1 MVVEATI
8 EGRCQAGRQAILDM
22 AVKLAGMPRDRQPSL
37 YRALL
42 PLRFF
47 VGGTF
52 LFAGIDKL
60 LDPAFLQATGPGSIG
75 EQLATYA
82 RISPLGPLITAVAL
96 PAPLLV
102 GVIVAGLE
110 IAAGLGALTGLVYRL
125 SALVG
130 AILAATFFLTAS
142 WAVRP
147 YYLGPD
153 LPFLLG
159 WITLGLAGH
168 GGLYVIGDGIE
179 RAFSL
184 APRAAGLPPGA
195 ADQTRRGL
203 LQLIVLAAG
212 ALSVAGISGMLS
224 ALGPAFASEPG
235 VSPGPT
241 AGESGSPSAGP
252 GTGLGKDVIA
262 TAARVRATRSQV
274 FIDPT
279 SGDPAVLVA
288 LPDGT
293 IVAYDA
299 ICTHAGCTVNFDRL
313 SGNLLCPCHGAI
325 FDPAHAGRVLD
336 GPTDEPLPELPIRI
350 DALTGAISL
359 SG

>member
-1 MVVEATI
+1 
-8 EGRCQAGRQAILDM
+8 
-22 AVKLAGMPRDRQPSL
+22 MPRDRQTSL
-37 YRALL
+37 HRALL

-60 LDPAFLQATGPGSIG
+60 LDPAFLQVAGPGSIG
-75 EQLATYA
+75 EQLATYS
-82 RISPLGPLITAVAL
+82 RISPLAPLINTVAL
-96 PAPLLV
+96 PAPLLT
-102 GVIVAGLE
+102 GVIVASLE
-110 IAAGLGALTGLVYRL
+110 IGAGLGALTGLAYRL
-125 SALVG
+125 SAVVG
-130 AILAATFFLTAS
+130 SLLALTFFLTAS
-142 WAVRP
+142 WAIRP

-153 LPFLLG
+153 LPYMVG

-168 GGLYVIGDGIE
+168 GGLYVVGDGIE

-184 APRAAGLPPGA
+184 PPPEPSAGP
-195 ADQTRRGL
+195 ADATRRGL

-224 ALGPAFASEPG
+224 ALGPAFGSEP
-235 VSPGPT
+235 
-241 AGESGSPSAGP
+241 APSASPDAPGSGAPSSGP
-252 GTGLGKDVIA
+252 GSSPAPGVIA
-262 TAARVRATRSQV
+262 TVAAVQAARSRV

-288 LPDGT
+288 LPNGT

-299 ICTHAGCTVNFDRL
+299 ICTHAGCTVAFDRL

-336 GPTDEPLPELPIRI
+336 GPTDVPLPSLPIRI
-350 DALTGAISL
+350 DPQTGAISL
-359 SG
+359 AG

>member
-1 MVVEATI
+1 
-8 EGRCQAGRQAILDM
+8 
-22 AVKLAGMPRDRQPSL
+22 MPRDRQPSL

-60 LDPAFLQATGPGSIG
+60 LDPAFLQVSGPGSIG

-82 RISPLGPLITAVAL
+82 QISPLAPLVKAVAL
-96 PAPLLV
+96 PAPLLI
-102 GVIVAGLE
+102 GVIVASLE

-125 SALVG
+125 SAVVG
-130 AILAATFFLTAS
+130 TLLALTFFLTAS

-153 LPFLLG
+153 LPYMVG

-168 GGLYVIGDGIE
+168 GGLYVVGDRIE

-184 APRAAGLPPGA
+184 PPPAPDAGPVDG
-195 ADQTRRGL
+195 TRRGL

-212 ALSVAGISGMLS
+212 SLSVAGISGMLS
-224 ALGPAFASEPG
+224 ALGPAFASEPA
-235 VSPGPT
+235 P
-241 AGESGSPSAGP
+241 SPSPVAIASPSGGP
-252 GTGLGKDVIA
+252 GSSQAPGVIA
-262 TAARVRATRSQV
+262 TVTAVRATRSRV
-274 FIDPT
+274 FTDPT

-299 ICTHAGCTVNFDRL
+299 ICTHAGCTVAFDRL

-325 FDPAHAGRVLD
+325 FDPAHGGRVID
-336 GPTDEPLPELPIRI
+336 GPTDEPLVSLPIRI
-350 DALTGAISL
+350 DAATGAISL
-359 SG
+359 AG

>member
-1 MVVEATI
+1 
-8 EGRCQAGRQAILDM
+8 
-22 AVKLAGMPRDRQPSL
+22 MPRDCQPSL

-60 LDPAFLQATGPGSIG
+60 LDPAFLQASGPGSIG

-82 RISPLGPLITAVAL
+82 RISPLAPLITAVAL
-96 PAPLLV
+96 PAPLLI

-125 SALVG
+125 SAVVG
-130 AILAATFFLTAS
+130 ALLAATFFLTAS
-142 WAVRP
+142 WAIRP

-153 LPFLLG
+153 LPYLLG

-184 APRAAGLPPGA
+184 APRPADTTPAA

-203 LQLIVLAAG
+203 LQLVVLAAG
-212 ALSVAGISGMLS
+212 SLSVAGISGMLS
-224 ALGPAFASEPG
+224 ALGPAFGSEPAPSAPAADG
-235 VSPGPT
+235 
-241 AGESGSPSAGP
+241 SGSLSGP
-252 GTGLGKDVIA
+252 GASGAPGVIA
-262 TAARVRATRSQV
+262 TVAAVRAAR
-274 FIDPT
+274 
-279 SGDPAVLVA
+279 
-288 LPDGT
+288 
-293 IVAYDA
+293 
-299 ICTHAGCTVNFDRL
+299 
-313 SGNLLCPCHGAI
+313 
-325 FDPAHAGRVLD
+325 
-336 GPTDEPLPELPIRI
+336 
-350 DALTGAISL
+350 
-359 SG
+359 

>member
-1 MVVEATI
+1 
-8 EGRCQAGRQAILDM
+8 
-22 AVKLAGMPRDRQPSL
+22 MPPDRQVSL
-37 YRALL
+37 HRALL

-60 LDPAFLQATGPGSIG
+60 LDPAFLQVAGPGSIG
-75 EQLATYA
+75 EQLTTFA
-82 RISPLGPLITAVAL
+82 RISPLAPLIMAVAL
-96 PAPLLV
+96 PAPVLT
-102 GVIVAGLE
+102 GVIVASLE

-125 SALVG
+125 SAVVG
-130 AILAATFFLTAS
+130 TLLALTFFLTAS

-153 LPFLLG
+153 LPYMVG

-168 GGLYVIGDGIE
+168 GGLYVVGDGIE

-184 APRAAGLPPGA
+184 PPPAPDGGP
-195 ADQTRRGL
+195 ADGTRRGL

-212 ALSVAGISGMLS
+212 SLSVAGISGMLS
-224 ALGPAFASEPG
+224 ALGPAFASEPAP
-235 VSPGPT
+235 SPSPV
-241 AGESGSPSAGP
+241 AIGSPSDGP
-252 GTGLGKDVIA
+252 GSSQAPGVIGTV
-262 TAARVRATRSQV
+262 TAVRATRSRV
-274 FIDPT
+274 FTDPT

-325 FDPAHAGRVLD
+325 FDPAHAGRVID
-336 GPTDEPLPELPIRI
+336 GPTDEPLVSLPIRI
-350 DALTGAISL
+350 DATTGAISL
-359 SG
+359 AG

>member
-1 MVVEATI
+1 MPPD
-8 EGRCQAGRQAILDM
+8 RQA
-22 AVKLAGMPRDRQPSL
+22 SL
-37 YRALL
+37 HRALL

-60 LDPAFLQATGPGSIG
+60 LDPAFLQVAGPGSIG

-82 RISPLGPLITAVAL
+82 RISPLAPLISAVAL
-96 PAPLLV
+96 PAPLLT
-102 GVIVAGLE
+102 GVIVASLE
-110 IAAGLGALTGLVYRL
+110 IAAGLGVLTGLAYRL
-125 SALVG
+125 STVVG
-130 AILAATFFLTAS
+130 ALLALTFFLTAS
-142 WAVRP
+142 WTIRP

-153 LPFLLG
+153 LPYMVG

-168 GGLYVIGDGIE
+168 GGLYVVGDGIE

-184 APRAAGLPPGA
+184 PPAAPDAGP
-195 ADQTRRGL
+195 ADGTRRGL

-212 ALSVAGISGMLS
+212 SLSVAGMSGMLS
-224 ALGPAFASEPG
+224 ALGPAFASEPAP
-235 VSPGPT
+235 SPSPV
-241 AGESGSPSAGP
+241 ANSSGSPSGGP
-252 GTGLGKDVIA
+252 DSSQAPGVIA
-262 TAARVRATRSQV
+262 TVIAVRQARSRV
-274 FIDPT
+274 FTDPT

-299 ICTHAGCTVNFDRL
+299 ICTHAGCTVTFDRL

-325 FDPAHAGRVLD
+325 FDPAHAGRVVD
-336 GPTDEPLPELPIRI
+336 GPTDEPLISLPIRI
-350 DALTGAISL
+350 DAATGAISL
-359 SG
+359 AG

>member
-1 MVVEATI
+1 MAVDSHSAGALS
-8 EGRCQAGRQAILDM
+8 GRT
-22 AVKLAGMPRDRQPSL
+22 VKLAGMPPDRQVSL
-37 YRALL
+37 HRALL

-47 VGGTF
+47 VGATF

-60 LDPAFLQATGPGSIG
+60 LDPAFLRVAGPGSIG

-82 RISPLGPLITAVAL
+82 RLSPLAPLISAVAL
-96 PAPLLV
+96 PAPVLT
-102 GVIVAGLE
+102 GIIVAGLE
-110 IAAGLGALTGLVYRL
+110 IAAGLGLLTGLVYRL
-125 SALVG
+125 STVIGSLLS
-130 AILAATFFLTAS
+130 LAFFLTAS
-142 WAVRP
+142 WTVRP

-153 LPFLLG
+153 LPYLAG

-168 GGLYVIGDGIE
+168 GGLYVVGDGIE

-184 APRAAGLPPGA
+184 PPAAPDGGP
-195 ADQTRRGL
+195 ADEARRGL

-212 ALSVAGISGMLS
+212 SLSVAGISGMLS
-224 ALGPAFASEPG
+224 ALGPAFASEPEPEP
-235 VSPGPT
+235 SPADGSAPP
-241 AGESGSPSAGP
+241 SGGP
-252 GTGLGKDVIA
+252 GGSLAPGIIGTVAAVK
-262 TAARVRATRSQV
+262 AARSRV
-274 FIDPT
+274 FTDPT

-325 FDPAHAGRVLD
+325 FDPAHAGRVVD
-336 GPTDEPLPELPIRI
+336 GPTDEPLVALPIRI
-350 DALTGAISL
+350 DPASGAISL
-359 SG
+359 AG

>member
-1 MVVEATI
+1 
-8 EGRCQAGRQAILDM
+8 M
-22 AVKLAGMPRDRQPSL
+22 AVKLAGMPQDRQPSL
-37 YRALL
+37 HRALL

-60 LDPAFLQATGPGSIG
+60 LDPAFLQASGPGSIG

-82 RISPLGPLITAVAL
+82 RVSPLAPLITAVAL

-125 SALVG
+125 SAAVG
-130 AILAATFFLTAS
+130 AVLAATFFLTAS

-153 LPFLLG
+153 LPYLLG

-184 APRAAGLPPGA
+184 APRAADAPPGV
-195 ADQTRRGL
+195 ADETRRGL

-212 ALSVAGISGMLS
+212 SLSVAGISGMLS
-224 ALGPAFASEPG
+224 ALGPAFASEPA
-235 VSPGPT
+235 VSPVPI

-252 GTGLGKDVIA
+252 GASLGKGVIA
-262 TAARVRATRSQV
+262 IAATVRSTRSQV

-325 FDPAHAGRVLD
+325 FDPARAGRVLD

-350 DALTGAISL
+350 DASTGAISL
-359 SG
+359 AG

>member
-1 MVVEATI
+1 
-8 EGRCQAGRQAILDM
+8 
-22 AVKLAGMPRDRQPSL
+22 MPPDRQVSL
-37 YRALL
+37 HRALL

-60 LDPAFLQATGPGSIG
+60 LDPAFLQAAGPGSIG

-82 RISPLGPLITAVAL
+82 RISPLAPLISAVAL
-96 PAPLLV
+96 PAPLLT
-102 GVIVAGLE
+102 GVIVASLE
-110 IAAGLGALTGLVYRL
+110 IAAGLGVLTGLAYRL
-125 SALVG
+125 STIVG
-130 AILAATFFLTAS
+130 ALLALTFFLTAS

-153 LPFLLG
+153 LPYMVG

-168 GGLYVIGDGIE
+168 GGLYVVGDRIE

-184 APRAAGLPPGA
+184 PPPAPEAGP
-195 ADQTRRGL
+195 ADETRRGL

-224 ALGPAFASEPG
+224 ALGPAFASEPAPSL
-235 VSPGPT
+235 SPVATG
-241 AGESGSPSAGP
+241 SGSPSGGP
-252 GTGLGKDVIA
+252 GSSLAPGVIA
-262 TAARVRATRSQV
+262 TVAAVRVARSRV
-274 FIDPT
+274 FTDPT

-299 ICTHAGCTVNFDRL
+299 ICTHAGCTVAFDRL

-325 FDPAHAGRVLD
+325 FDPAHAGRVVD
-336 GPTDEPLPELPIRI
+336 GPTDEPLVSLPIRI
-350 DALTGAISL
+350 DAATGAISL
-359 SG
+359 AG

>member
-1 MVVEATI
+1 V
-8 EGRCQAGRQAILDM
+8 
-22 AVKLAGMPRDRQPSL
+22 AVKLANMPRDCQPSL

-60 LDPAFLQATGPGSIG
+60 LDPAFLQASGPGSIG

-82 RISPLGPLITAVAL
+82 RISPLAPLITAVAL
-96 PAPLLV
+96 PAPLLI

-125 SALVG
+125 SAVVG
-130 AILAATFFLTAS
+130 ALLAATFFLTAS
-142 WAVRP
+142 WAIRP

-153 LPFLLG
+153 LPYLLG

-184 APRAAGLPPGA
+184 APRPADTTPAA

-203 LQLIVLAAG
+203 LQLVVLAAG
-212 ALSVAGISGMLS
+212 SLSVAGISGMLS
-224 ALGPAFASEPG
+224 ALGPAFASEPA
-235 VSPGPT
+235 VSPGPV
-241 AGESGSPSAGP
+241 AGGSGSPSGGP
-252 GTGLGKDVIA
+252 GASLGHGVIA
-262 TAARVRATRSQV
+262 MVATVRAARSAV

-299 ICTHAGCTVNFDRL
+299 ICTHAGCTVNFDRM

-336 GPTDEPLPELPIRI
+336 GPTDQPLLELPIQI
-350 DALTGAISL
+350 DTATGAISL
-359 SG
+359 AGSAPGS

>member
-1 MVVEATI
+1 
-8 EGRCQAGRQAILDM
+8 
-22 AVKLAGMPRDRQPSL
+22 MPRDRQPSL
-37 YRALL
+37 QHALL

-60 LDPAFLQATGPGSIG
+60 LDPAFLRVAGPGSIG
-75 EQLATYA
+75 DQLASFS
-82 RISPLGPLITAVAL
+82 RISPLAPLISAVAL

-102 GVIVAGLE
+102 GVLVASLE

-125 SALVG
+125 SASVG
-130 AILAATFFLTAS
+130 ALLAATFFLTAS

-153 LPFLLG
+153 LPYMIG
-159 WITLGLAGH
+159 WITLALAGH
-168 GGLYVIGDGIE
+168 GGLYVVGDSVE

-184 APRAAGLPPGA
+184 SPPAAAPGGPA
-195 ADQTRRGL
+195 ADRTRRGL
-203 LQLIVLAAG
+203 LQLVVLAAG
-212 ALSVAGISGMLS
+212 SLSVAGISGMLS
-224 ALGPAFASEPG
+224 ALGPAFASEPAPPAG
-235 VSPGPT
+235 PVTDGSSAPPGP
-241 AGESGSPSAGP
+241 SASLAP
-252 GTGLGKDVIA
+252 GVIA
-262 TAARVRATRSQV
+262 MVAAVRAARSTS

-288 LPDGT
+288 LADGS

-299 ICTHAGCTVNFDRL
+299 ICTHAACTVAFDRL

-325 FDPAHAGRVLD
+325 FDPAHGARVLE
-336 GPTDEPLPELPIRI
+336 GPTDQPLPALPIRI
-350 DALTGAISL
+350 DPATGAISL
-359 SG
+359 AG

>member
-1 MVVEATI
+1 
-8 EGRCQAGRQAILDM
+8 
-22 AVKLAGMPRDRQPSL
+22 MPPDRQVSL
-37 YRALL
+37 HRALL

-60 LDPAFLQATGPGSIG
+60 LDPAFLQVAGPGSIG
-75 EQLATYA
+75 EQLTTFA
-82 RISPLGPLITAVAL
+82 RISPLAPLIMAVAL
-96 PAPLLV
+96 PAPVLT
-102 GVIVAGLE
+102 GVIVASLE

-125 SALVG
+125 SAVVG
-130 AILAATFFLTAS
+130 TLLALTFFLTAS
-142 WAVRP
+142 WALRP

-153 LPFLLG
+153 LPYMVG

-168 GGLYVIGDGIE
+168 GGLYVVGDGIE

-184 APRAAGLPPGA
+184 PPPAPDGGP
-195 ADQTRRGL
+195 ADGTRRGL

-212 ALSVAGISGMLS
+212 SLSVAGISGMLS
-224 ALGPAFASEPG
+224 ALGPAFASEPAP
-235 VSPGPT
+235 SPSPV
-241 AGESGSPSAGP
+241 AIGSPSDGP
-252 GTGLGKDVIA
+252 GSSQAPGVIGTV
-262 TAARVRATRSQV
+262 TAVRATRSRV
-274 FIDPT
+274 FTDPT

-325 FDPAHAGRVLD
+325 FDPAHAGRVID
-336 GPTDEPLPELPIRI
+336 GPTDEPLVSLPIRI
-350 DALTGAISL
+350 DATTGAISL
-359 SG
+359 AG